1 VLGGN
6 LSLKKMRML
15 KEKKK
20 IQSVLQESLVAHL
33 VLMPMFTTL
42 LTKHS
47 IRINILL
54 LGPKD
59 GKIASFTFLRCH

>member
-1 VLGGN
+1 VKN

-15 KEKKK
+15 KEKRK
-20 IQSVLQESLVAHL
+20 IQLALQESLAAHL
-33 VLMPMFTTL
+33 ELMPMFTTL

-47 IRINILL
+47 IRTNILL

-59 GKIASFTFLRCH
+59 GKIASFTFSRCH